1 MYKYILI
8 TVARICWGVQGYM
21 LAALKKNWKCIAV
34 WCVLV
39 YILIRLC
46 LEKFTKY

>member
-1 MYKYILI
+1 MYKYISI
-8 TVARICWGVQGYM
+8 TVARICWGVQGHM
-21 LAALKKNWKCIAV
+21 LAALTKFLKCIAV

-39 YILIRLC
+39 YILIRLF